1 MRTGRS
7 TPLRWGLRLPSVC
20 WPNNTACRPFMG
32 VWIEKTDT
40 TPSWL
45 TSPRRMVIKRIM
57 CEKFLLFFSVLSPL
71 TQGRGLKQTDNKKT
85 TKESMTL
92 YDSHLQT
99 LYRENF
105 LLFFLRVLSMYL
117 SVLECHI
124 PVFRAFLHFFVT
136 VDCCKKVL
144 LSAEHLSP
152 RGGCSG
158 RLLCVVR

>member
-1 MRTGRS
+1 
-7 TPLRWGLRLPSVC
+7 
-20 WPNNTACRPFMG
+20 
-32 VWIEKTDT
+32 
-40 TPSWL
+40 
-45 TSPRRMVIKRIM
+45 MVIKRIM

-124 PVFRAFLHFFVT
+124 PVFRAFLHFFC
-136 VDCCKKVL
+136 D
-144 LSAEHLSP
+144 
-152 RGGCSG
+152 G
-158 RLLCVVR
+158 R